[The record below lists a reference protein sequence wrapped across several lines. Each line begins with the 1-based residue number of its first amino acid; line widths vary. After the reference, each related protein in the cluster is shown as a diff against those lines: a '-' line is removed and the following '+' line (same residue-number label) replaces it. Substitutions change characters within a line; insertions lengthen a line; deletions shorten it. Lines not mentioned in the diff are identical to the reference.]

1 MGKGIHM
8 RLFLVLSF
16 FLPSLVLAQTLTL
29 AVDPWPP
36 FTGNNGKGVATQVV
50 RAALERSGV
59 SLKTVDVP
67 WNKAWEG
74 SVAGRYDGVVAIW
87 FDADRAR
94 ALQFSD
100 AYMLNRLVMVVRIKD
115 AGVISGL
122 PDLAGRKVGVVQGYA
137 YNPEFDAA
145 DNFPRIESPTL
156 SASMSKLAAGQVEVV
171 VDSEVAITHWMHRNP
186 KSAKR
191 VRILPNALGER
202 ALYMALN
209 RNVPDV
215 EKIMADFNA
224 SLRAMQ
230 ADGSLLKILHAAG
243 K

>member
-1 MGKGIHM
+1 M
-8 RLFLVLSF
+8 RALLSLLF

-29 AVDPWPP
+29 ATDPWPP
-36 FTGNNGKGVATQVV
+36 FTENGGKGVATQVV
-50 RAALERSGV
+50 RTALQRSGV

-100 AYMLNRLVMVVRIKD
+100 AYMLNRLVMVVRDKDVDVIK
-115 AGVISGL
+115 GL
-122 PDLAGRKVGVVQGYA
+122 TDLAGRKVGVVQGYA
-137 YNPEFDAA
+137 YNPEFDSAE
-145 DNFPRIESPTL
+145 NFPRVESSSL

-171 VDSEVAITHWMHRNP
+171 VDSEVAIAHWMHRNP

-191 VRILPNALGER
+191 VRILPDSLGER

-209 RNVPDV
+209 RNVPDA
-215 EKIMADFNA
+215 EKIIADFNA
-224 SLRAMQ
+224 ALRAMQ